1 MKREAMIEVQD
12 LAFAWPKQAPLLK
25 IPQLTIAASERVF
38 LKGPSGSGKS
48 TLLGLLGGVNLPSC
62 GQIKL
67 LGQDLTQLS
76 AAQRDQFRAD
86 HCGFIFQQFNL
97 LPFLTVL
104 QNVLLGCQF
113 SKTRQQKARQR
124 FGSVLASAEHLLNQ
138 LGLAK
143 ALYEQPAS
151 SLSIGQQQRV
161 AVARGLIGEPELLI
175 ADEPTS
181 ALDSDTRG
189 LFLEL
194 LFKESQASQTSV
206 LFVSHDQSLA
216 SQFDRQL
223 DLLQLNQVPWIQQQA
238 EVV

>member
-1 MKREAMIEVQD
+1 MQREAMIEVQD
-12 LAFAWPKQAPLLK
+12 LAFAWPQQAPLLK

-48 TLLGLLGGVNLPSC
+48 TLLGLLGGVNLPC
-62 GQIKL
+62 RGQIKL

-104 QNVLLGCQF
+104 QNVVLGCQF

-124 FGSVLASAEHLLNQ
+124 FGSVLAAAEHLLNQ

-161 AVARGLIGEPELLI
+161 AVARGLIGAPELLI

-181 ALDSDTRG
+181 ALDADTRG
-189 LFLEL
+189 RFLEL
-194 LFKESQASQTSV
+194 LFNESQASQTSV

-223 DLLQLNQVPWIQQQA
+223 DLLELNQVPWIQQQA

>member
-1 MKREAMIEVQD
+1 MIEVQD

-48 TLLGLLGGVNLPSC
+48 TLLGLVGGVNLPSC

-104 QNVLLGCQF
+104 QNVVLGCQF

-124 FGSVLASAEHLLNQ
+124 FGSVLAAAEQLLIQ
-138 LGLAK
+138 LGLAN
-143 ALYEQPAS
+143 ALHEQPAS

-161 AVARGLIGEPELLI
+161 AVARGLIGAPELLI

-181 ALDSDTRG
+181 ALDADTRG
-189 LFLEL
+189 RFLEL
-194 LFKESQASQTSV
+194 LFNESQASQTSV

-223 DLLQLNQVPWIQQQA
+223 DLLELNQVPWIQQQA